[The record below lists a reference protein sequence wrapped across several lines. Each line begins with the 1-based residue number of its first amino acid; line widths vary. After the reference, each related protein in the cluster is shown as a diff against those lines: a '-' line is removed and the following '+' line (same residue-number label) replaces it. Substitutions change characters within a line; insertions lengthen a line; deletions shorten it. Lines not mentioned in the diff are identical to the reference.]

1 MCAVG
6 QRRAAMNR
14 DTRQADRMRALGH
27 RQAAKSARWRRLAAL
42 LVLATAAWA
51 QPKWYLGA
59 MAGYAVAPASTATQ
73 GADKADTGFKPGAT
87 LGVVGGQDLYEHLAG
102 EFRYLFR
109 FSDLKVAQGGT
120 EVRFAGRAHLFH
132 YDLLVLARKRSA
144 PVRPYLAVGG
154 GVKLYQGTGEEAAF
168 QPLSRFAILTR
179 TRQVVGMASFGGGVK
194 IRIGE
199 RSWLRW
205 ELRDCLTPFPKTV
218 IAPGRGAKISGWVH
232 DLIPMASIGVS
243 F

>member
-1 MCAVG
+1 MASGKGRPMACGRKPVRGERA
-6 QRRAAMNR
+6 RRAV
-14 DTRQADRMRALGH
+14 AL
-27 RQAAKSARWRRLAAL
+27 RLAAAL
-42 LVLATAAWA
+42 LGLAAAAWA

-59 MAGYAVAPASTATQ
+59 MAGYGYAPAATARQ
-73 GADKADTGFKPGAT
+73 GGEQADTGFRPGAA
-87 LGVVGGQDLYEHLAG
+87 LGVVGGQDLYEHLSG

-109 FSDLKVAQGGT
+109 FSELKVAQGGT

-132 YDLLVLARKRSA
+132 YDLLLMAGRRRDA
-144 PVRPYLAVGG
+144 VRPFVAVGG
-154 GVKLYQGTGEEAAF
+154 GVKLYQGTGEERAF

-179 TRQVVGMASFGGGVK
+179 TRQVVGMASLGGGV
-194 IRIGE
+194 RIEIGR
-199 RSWLRW
+199 RSWIRW

-218 IAPGRGAKISGWVH
+218 IAPGRGAEIKGWVH

>member
-1 MCAVG
+1 MGGGKGRRMARGRKPVRG
-6 QRRAAMNR
+6 ERARRAVAM
-14 DTRQADRMRALGH
+14 
-27 RQAAKSARWRRLAAL
+27 RLAAAL
-42 LVLATAAWA
+42 LGLAAAAWA

-59 MAGYAVAPASTATQ
+59 TAGYGYAPAATARHGNEQ
-73 GADKADTGFKPGAT
+73 ADTGFRPGAV
-87 LGVVGGQDLYEHLAG
+87 LGVVGGQDLYEHLSG

-109 FSDLKVAQGGT
+109 FSELKVAQAGT

-132 YDLLVLARKRSA
+132 YDLLILARRRA
-144 PVRPYLAVGG
+144 DAVRPYVAVGG
-154 GVKLYQGTGEEAAF
+154 GVKLYQGTGEEAAW

-179 TRQVVGMASFGGGVK
+179 TRQVVGMASLGGGVR

-199 RSWLRW
+199 RSWIRW

-218 IAPGRGAKISGWVH
+218 IAPGRGARIQGWVH
-232 DLIPMASIGVS
+232 DLIPTASIGVS

>member
-1 MCAVG
+1 MGGGKGRRMARGREPVRG
-6 QRRAAMNR
+6 ERARRAVAM
-14 DTRQADRMRALGH
+14 
-27 RQAAKSARWRRLAAL
+27 RLAAAL
-42 LVLATAAWA
+42 LGLAAAAWA

-59 MAGYAVAPASTATQ
+59 TAGYGYAPAATARHGNEQ
-73 GADKADTGFKPGAT
+73 ADTGFRPGAV
-87 LGVVGGQDLYEHLAG
+87 LGVVGGQDLYEHLSG

-109 FSDLKVAQGGT
+109 FSELKVAQAGT

-132 YDLLVLARKRSA
+132 YDLLVLARRRA
-144 PVRPYLAVGG
+144 DAVRPYVAVGG
-154 GVKLYQGTGEEAAF
+154 GVKLYQGTGEEAAW

-179 TRQVVGMASFGGGVK
+179 TRQVVGMASLGGGVR

-199 RSWLRW
+199 RSWIRW

-218 IAPGRGAKISGWVH
+218 IAPGRGARIQGWVH
-232 DLIPMASIGVS
+232 DLIPTASIGVS